1 MSAPG
6 SWGGKVTQVFIILRL
21 FFEVLTVA
29 ILARAILSW
38 FVTRPNTLTLLLD
51 RIVEPVLA
59 PLRRFIPT
67 AGGFDFTPLI
77 AILIL
82 RVLVRLIS

>member
-1 MSAPG
+1 M
-6 SWGGKVTQVFIILRL
+6 TQVFIILRL